1 MSRQINYQTTYQ
13 TSNRKKLAFSIF
25 SVIKKY
31 LIGKRSGNKPSIE
44 EITSIVERTETI
56 DDYLYHDVIDF
67 LLDNYSDVIEGVSE
81 TEVQKYKENIY
92 KLIESFNK
100 V

>member
-1 MSRQINYQTTYQ
+1 MSRQINYQ

-25 SVIKKY
+25 NVIKKY
-31 LIGKRSGNKPSIE
+31 LIAKRSGNKPSIE
-44 EITSIVERTETI
+44 EITSIVERTEKI
-56 DDYLYHDVIDF
+56 DDYLYYDVIDF

-92 KLIESFNK
+92 KLIETFNK